1 MPEVLG
7 LVPSIVKMKMKPKQI
22 LEVFE
27 KGACEVMSSLNL
39 YNETAASVI
48 PITYNGLAGLEN
60 YKKKKKSQTPHPYNC
75 ITWIKHQKFKS
86 QV

>member
-22 LEVFE
+22 LEKVHV
-27 KGACEVMSSLNL
+27 KKCLPSLNL
-39 YNETAASVI
+39 YYKAAASVI

-60 YKKKKKSQTPHPYNC
+60 CKKKPDSTPTQLH
-75 ITWIKHQKFKS
+75 ILDKAS
-86 QV
+86 EV